1 METLELCQQDNAA
14 AREQE
19 AEKTKTSLFSEQPEI
34 QGDSER
40 RERTTQIQGPEPRHR
55 MLLLCLPT
63 ALSLPGLRGFD
74 PREAVKMSRLS
85 EEAEPP
91 SSENASFASSASG
104 KVGNNFSCP
113 PACPKSA
120 GDFLQHLS
128 PWNIT
133 GSFHFLFKLIFKVQ
147 GERTAPGSASAE
159 GQAGCQR
166 QSIWLGA
173 SGCKHSCPV
182 VLLSPAAARAQSH
195 SCGGAKEDTM
205 EFL

>member
-1 METLELCQQDNAA
+1 
-14 AREQE
+14 
-19 AEKTKTSLFSEQPEI
+19 
-34 QGDSER
+34 
-40 RERTTQIQGPEPRHR
+40 

-63 ALSLPGLRGFD
+63 ALSLPGLRGFE

-85 EEAEPP
+85 EEAEPFP
-91 SSENASFASSASG
+91 SENASFASSASG

-133 GSFHFLFKLIFKVQ
+133 GSFHFLFKHIFKVQ

-166 QSIWLGA
+166 QSIGLGA
-173 SGCKHSCPV
+173 NTRALWSCS
-182 VLLSPAAARAQSH
+182 VLQLPELRATAVGEQ
-195 SCGGAKEDTM
+195 KRIKWNFFE
-205 EFL
+205 